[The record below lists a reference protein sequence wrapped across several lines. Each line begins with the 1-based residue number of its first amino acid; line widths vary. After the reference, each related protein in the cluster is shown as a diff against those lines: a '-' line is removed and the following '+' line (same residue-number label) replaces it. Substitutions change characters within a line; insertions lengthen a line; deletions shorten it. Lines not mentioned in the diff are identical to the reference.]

1 MVKRDNG
8 VLLNDA
14 ISLHSGL
21 CMYLQVLEEAMPSS
35 YFVDRCPK

>member
-14 ISLHSGL
+14 LRVMSLSTSV
-21 CMYLQVLEEAMPSS
+21 CLEEAMSGS
-35 YFVDRCPK
+35 CFVDRCPT